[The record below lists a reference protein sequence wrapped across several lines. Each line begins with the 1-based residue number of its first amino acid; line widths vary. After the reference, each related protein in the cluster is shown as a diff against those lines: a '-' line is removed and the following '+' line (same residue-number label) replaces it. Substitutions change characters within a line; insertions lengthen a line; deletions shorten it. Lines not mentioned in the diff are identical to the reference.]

1 MIHHLVE
8 LVLAQPPP
16 GGVAP
21 PGLFGD
27 AGGMPG
33 FAKIQTVVHW
43 VGYLVLAACVV
54 GIGVFGAQLVM
65 SHRDPSRHG
74 GNHGQSAGMIMAGLT
89 VIGSVGGIIA
99 FFTG

>member
-1 MIHHLVE
+1 MIHHLAE
-8 LVLAQPPP
+8 IVLAQGPT
-16 GGVAP
+16 P

-27 AGGMPG
+27 AGAMPG

-43 VGYLVLAACVV
+43 IGYLVLAACVV
-54 GIGVFGAQLVM
+54 GIGMFGAQLVM